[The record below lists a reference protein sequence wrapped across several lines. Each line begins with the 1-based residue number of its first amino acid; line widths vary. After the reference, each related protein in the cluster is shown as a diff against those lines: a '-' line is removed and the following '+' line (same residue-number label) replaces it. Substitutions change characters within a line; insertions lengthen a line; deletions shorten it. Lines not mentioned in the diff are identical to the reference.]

1 MKTQSTLT
9 AEEQIK
15 QLQAELAQTRNTLN
29 ATQSE
34 LAGANADLADA
45 HAALDVMHAGEVD
58 LHSMNVTLARLTGVI
73 DSAAGLRAKIEMIL
87 NGTELSP
94 KERSRLNATGT
105 RRYGLTDKISDMMEI
120 NPDLVPQY
128 VDQEHLK
135 ELLRLFEMSRNIDA
149 IIKQCERMNG
159 DIMLTLGDEAYH
171 VALMFYGALRDA
183 SNRNVTGARA
193 LFNLLR
199 TFFSRPKSMNEETQK
214 KLIRD
219 ATALIHGKADGT
231 LEIHNEQA
239 HLEGGTHEVIDTV
252 HKRKAD
258 GKWKETESGEIED
271 DE

>member
-9 AEEQIK
+9 PEEQIK

-45 HAALDVMHAGEVD
+45 HAALDVMHAGEID
-58 LHSMNVTLARLTGVI
+58 LHAMNVTVAKLNLALDAV
-73 DSAAGLRAKIEMIL
+73 AGLRSRLEGML

-94 KERSRLNATGT
+94 VERRRLNNTGV

-135 ELLRLFEMSRNIDA
+135 ELLRLFEISRNIDA
-149 IIKQCERMNG
+149 LIKQCERMNG

-183 SNRNVTGARA
+183 SRRNVPGARA

-199 TFFSRPKSMNEETQK
+199 TFFSRPKNMNEETQK

-231 LEIHNEQA
+231 LEIHNEQP

-252 HKRKAD
+252 HKRTAD
-258 GKWKETESGEIED
+258 GKWKETESGEIDED
-271 DE
+271 